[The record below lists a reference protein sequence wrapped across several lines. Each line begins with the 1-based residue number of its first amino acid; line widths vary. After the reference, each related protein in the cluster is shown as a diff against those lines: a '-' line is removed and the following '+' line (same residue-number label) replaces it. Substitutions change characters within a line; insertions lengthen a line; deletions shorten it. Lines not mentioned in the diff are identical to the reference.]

1 MRTALKAL
9 LAGTALL
16 ALAACE
22 TAPPDVAPAARPAAP
37 VPPPVSAET
46 AALYAARP
54 DGDLT
59 VPAIPANLL
68 TEDKARQVV
77 DYWTDEPVGTIIVDP
92 YARRLYQVRPGNKAM
107 RYTVGV
113 GAAGYGFSGEAYI
126 PYQRDWPRWTPTD
139 NMLATDPDRYGP
151 SAGGVDGGLENPLGA
166 RALYIHNSGGD
177 TYYRIH
183 GTPDPQ
189 SIGTASSAGCIRLFN
204 QDIIHLAE
212 NTDSMTKV
220 VVLTQDQSGQ
230 GTTPPGQAQ
239 IAAIPGE
246 PA

>member
-22 TAPPDVAPAARPAAP
+22 TAPPDVAPAALPAAP

-59 VPAIPANLL
+59 IPAIPANLL

-92 YARRLYQVRPGNKAM
+92 YARRLY
-107 RYTVGV
+107 
-113 GAAGYGFSGEAYI
+113 
-126 PYQRDWPRWTPTD
+126 
-139 NMLATDPDRYGP
+139 
-151 SAGGVDGGLENPLGA
+151 
-166 RALYIHNSGGD
+166 
-177 TYYRIH
+177 
-183 GTPDPQ
+183 
-189 SIGTASSAGCIRLFN
+189 
-204 QDIIHLAE
+204 
-212 NTDSMTKV
+212 
-220 VVLTQDQSGQ
+220 
-230 GTTPPGQAQ
+230 
-239 IAAIPGE
+239 
-246 PA
+246 